1 MENSYSSFSN
11 MEMGHLIS
19 VKSRED
25 LRTWL
30 QNHCKTEKSCWVLV
44 RMKPK
49 SDTLL
54 YLDAVEEA
62 LCFGWIDGVKK
73 KISETELAQR
83 LSPRSK
89 KSSWTE
95 LNKERVRR
103 LEKLGL
109 MTDEGRKVLP
119 EMDYDSFRIDPVIE
133 HRLREEKQVYEN
145 FLSFPDLYKRV
156 RIDTIQS
163 NKKQPELFKSRLEKF
178 ISNTREN
185 KMYGQWNDH
194 GRLLDY

>member
-1 MENSYSSFSN
+1 MEIDK
-11 MEMGHLIS
+11 LIP

-25 LRTWL
+25 LRSWL
-30 QNHCKTEKSCWVLV
+30 QKNCKTEGSCWVLV
-44 RMKPK
+44 SMKPTP
-49 SDTLL
+49 DMLL

-73 KISETELAQR
+73 KISETELTQR

-103 LEKLGL
+103 LEKLGF
-109 MTDEGRKVLP
+109 MRDEGRKVLP
-119 EMDYDSFRIDPVIE
+119 DMDHDAFRIDRVIE
-133 HRLREEKQVYEN
+133 QRLKEDKQVYEN
-145 FLSFPDLYKRV
+145 FMAFPDLYTRV
-156 RIDTIQS
+156 RIDTIQC
-163 NKKQPELFKSRLEKF
+163 NKNQPELFKSRLDKF
-178 ISNTREN
+178 ITNTREN
-185 KMYGQWNDH
+185 KMYGQWNDN

>member
-1 MENSYSSFSN
+1 MEI
-11 MEMGHLIS
+11 EKLIP
-19 VKSRED
+19 VQSRED

-30 QNHCKTEKSCWVLV
+30 QRHCTTERACWVLV
-44 RMKPK
+44 SMTPTPDK
-49 SDTLL
+49 LL
-54 YLDAVEEA
+54 YWDAVEEA

-109 MTDEGRKVLP
+109 MSDEGRKILP
-119 EMDYDSFRIDPVIE
+119 DMDPGSFTIDSVIE
-133 HRLREEKQVYEN
+133 QRLTEEQEVYEN
-145 FLSFPDLYKRV
+145 FMTFPDLYKRV
-156 RIDTIQS
+156 RIDTVQS
-163 NKKQPELFKSRLEKF
+163 NKKQPELFNSRLDKF
-178 ISNTREN
+178 IINTKNN
-185 KMYGQWNDH
+185 KMYGQWNDK

>member
-1 MENSYSSFSN
+1 
-11 MEMGHLIS
+11 MEMDHIIP

-25 LRTWL
+25 LRIWL

-163 NKKQPELFKSRLEKF
+163 NKKQPELFKSRLDKF

-185 KMYGQWNDH
+185 KMYGQWNDD